1 MQIYPEFKK
10 YLQVLKQKQPFAN
23 VLQNRC
29 SEEFHNIHRKTPML
43 ESLFNNV
50 ADLKACGFIKKRLQ
64 HRCFLVNIPR
74 FLRTAFFYRAR
85 LVAASV

>member
-1 MQIYPEFKK
+1 
-10 YLQVLKQKQPFAN
+10 
-23 VLQNRC
+23 
-29 SEEFHNIHRKTPML
+29 ML